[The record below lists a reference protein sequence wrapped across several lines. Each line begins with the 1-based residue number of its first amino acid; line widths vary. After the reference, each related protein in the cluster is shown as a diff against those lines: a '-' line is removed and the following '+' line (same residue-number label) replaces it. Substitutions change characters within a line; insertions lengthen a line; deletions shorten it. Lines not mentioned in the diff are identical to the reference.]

1 SSFHSCTL
9 SMSSPPGSSART
21 RAYEATLPG
30 PTNQHRSGWSRR
42 FVPSSG
48 SPPSLV
54 QPRKEP
60 RRGVRIGGKPGGG
73 WGAGLEPPAGGT
85 GVRPDRTSAGRRLS
99 PTGHPPLDV
108 GAGPVPVGPFPGFV
122 AGGGGGDRRAGRG
135 RRFRPPVPLLRAER
149 RPREAAR
156 PSLQVERRSH
166 RGGYRTGI
174 RTPAVR

>member
-1 SSFHSCTL
+1 MLSTHSCAASSFHSCTL

-60 RRGVRIGGKPGGG
+60 RHGVRIGGKPGGG
-73 WGAGLEPPAGGT
+73 WGAGLEPPAG
-85 GVRPDRTSAGRRLS
+85 RSEEHTSELQSRSDLVCRL
-99 PTGHPPLDV
+99 
-108 GAGPVPVGPFPGFV
+108 
-122 AGGGGGDRRAGRG
+122 
-135 RRFRPPVPLLRAER
+135 LLEKKKKQTA
-149 RPREAAR
+149 
-156 PSLQVERRSH
+156 Q
-166 RGGYRTGI
+166 
-174 RTPAVR
+174 

>member
-1 SSFHSCTL
+1 MEEVGWPEPAAVEARMLSAHSCAASSFHSCTL

-48 SPPSLV
+48 PPPSLV

-122 AGGGGGDRRAGRG
+122 AGGGGAIAVLVAAVASG
-135 RRFRPPVPLLRAER
+135 PLFLSSAQN
-149 RPREAAR
+149 AA
-156 PSLQVERRSH
+156 L
-166 RGGYRTGI
+166 
-174 RTPAVR
+174 